1 MSAGGGS
8 RSVKRPIP
16 AIECTEWLESPS
28 KSPNNQFKKKIHIK
42 ACADLMIERTML
54 VTCAVIKMYKC
65 NRTFATMIHRKLL
78 VCSSQDR
85 EIQVLNS
92 GLASVL
98 LLILLLKRVC
108 RPLIAPPMPRLV
120 LPILANTL
128 CLVKHFF

>member
-1 MSAGGGS
+1 
-8 RSVKRPIP
+8 
-16 AIECTEWLESPS
+16 
-28 KSPNNQFKKKIHIK
+28 
-42 ACADLMIERTML
+42 MIERTML

-98 LLILLLKRVC
+98 LLKRVC